1 MQPRTVAS
9 ADGTPIAFWRS
20 GAGRPLVLVHGTT
33 ADHTRWATVL
43 PLLEPHFTV
52 YAVDRRGRGGSGDSS
67 GADAYA
73 IEREFEDV
81 VATVRAVR
89 EDARENP
96 ILLGH
101 SYGGICSLE
110 AASRIPDDIIDGLI
124 LYEPPIQVG
133 IEIYP
138 PGVIDRLDALIAA
151 GEREEALMTFMRE
164 IVHVPAEQIELSRS
178 LPSWEGR
185 VAAAP
190 TVAREVR
197 ADDEYRLDAGR
208 CARVVAPVL
217 LLHGSDSPAFLVR
230 ATEYLHEA
238 IPHSTLHAL
247 AGQQHAAM
255 DTAPQLFADEIVRFT
270 G

>member
-1 MQPRTVAS
+1 VQPRTVAS

-197 ADDEYRLDAGR
+197 ADDEHRCFCSTAATVPRFSSARRSISTRRSRTRRCTRWRASSMPRWIRHRSCSPTRSSASRVELDAT
-208 CARVVAPVL
+208 AR
-217 LLHGSDSPAFLVR
+217 
-230 ATEYLHEA
+230 
-238 IPHSTLHAL
+238 
-247 AGQQHAAM
+247 
-255 DTAPQLFADEIVRFT
+255 
-270 G
+270 